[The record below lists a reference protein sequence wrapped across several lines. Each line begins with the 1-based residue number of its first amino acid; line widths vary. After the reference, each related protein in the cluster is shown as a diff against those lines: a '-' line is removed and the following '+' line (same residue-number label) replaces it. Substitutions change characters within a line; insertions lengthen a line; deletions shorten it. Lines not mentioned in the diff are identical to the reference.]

1 MKSSGIG
8 GQAVLEGVMM
18 KNRDRYAVAVRKP
31 NGGLAVEKGKCTS
44 LKDKNRFFGLPIV
57 RGVVGFVESLVLGT
71 QMLTSSAAYFEEE
84 EEPGKFERWLIQK
97 FGKKADKIIMGAAV
111 LLGILLA
118 FGLFTLLP
126 LAVITL
132 IPDDVMSYE
141 YKALVEGGLRLLIF
155 LIYIALISANRDM
168 KRVFM
173 YHGAEHK
180 AINCIEH
187 GLPLNVKNVR
197 KSSRQ
202 HKRCGTSFLLFVILI
217 SIIFF
222 IFVRVETFWL
232 RLLVRV
238 LFVPLLAG
246 ISYELIRLAGS
257 SDSKV
262 MDILSKP
269 GLWLQGL
276 TTREPND
283 EMIKVAIA
291 SVEAVFD
298 WEAYQKEN
306 FPGRKYEEKVKRAA
320 ERRNDKRAENGK
332 ANSENEKKESVGVA
346 SNNYLPKQAFD
357 DTIVEKKMKAAVEP
371 EKKGKTEPVEDLA
384 AKFDIAFE
392 KAEEKKPEVPAV
404 TETTSVEK
412 GDTTKAI
419 TCESVPEKT
428 EEELAKES
436 RSRLVAKVSAADR
449 SEEAGKLARR
459 EYAAAAE
466 DDEEEDDILK
476 ALDQYFV
483 FDGEKTVMERSDNK

>member
-18 KNRDRYAVAVRKP
+18 RNKDRYAVAVRKP
-31 NGGLAVEKGKCTS
+31 NGELAINKGECTS
-44 LKDKNRFFGLPIV
+44 LKDKNGFFRLPIV
-57 RGVVGFVESLVLGT
+57 RGVVSFIESLILGT
-71 QMLTSSAAYFEEE
+71 QMLTSSAEYFEDE
-84 EEPGKFERWLIQK
+84 EEPGKFEKWLIQK
-97 FGKKADKIIMGAAV
+97 FGKKADKIIMGGAV
-111 LLGILLA
+111 FLGILLA

-141 YKALVEGGLRLLIF
+141 WKALLEGCLRLVIF
-155 LIYIALISANRDM
+155 LIYIALISANKDM

-222 IFVRVETFWL
+222 IFVHVETFWL

-238 LFVPLLAG
+238 FFVPVLAG
-246 ISYELIRLAGS
+246 VSYEFIRLAGA

-262 MDILSKP
+262 MDVLSKP

-298 WEAYQKEN
+298 WEAYLKEN
-306 FPGRKYEEKVKRAA
+306 FHGGKHEDKIKKAADRRNEKREDKSDVPAAKKDTKAVEVKQAESKPEEKKAETKAVETKNAA
-320 ERRNDKRAENGK
+320 NKPSVTE
-332 ANSENEKKESVGVA
+332 EKKSAAAVTA
-346 SNNYLPKQAFD
+346 
-357 DTIVEKKMKAAVEP
+357 EKKPEAV
-371 EKKGKTEPVEDLA
+371 KTEEVDDLA

-392 KAEEKKPEVPAV
+392 KAEEKKPE
-404 TETTSVEK
+404 E
-412 GDTTKAI
+412 
-419 TCESVPEKT
+419 VPEKT
-428 EEELAKES
+428 DEELAKES
-436 RSRLVAKVSAADR
+436 RSRLAAKVTAADR
-449 SEEAGKLARR
+449 SEEAGKQARK
-459 EYAAAAE
+459 EIAAASE
-466 DDEEEDDILK
+466 DEEEEDEILK

-483 FDGEKTVMERSDNK
+483 FEGEKTVMERSDNK

>member
-18 KNRDRYAVAVRKP
+18 RNKDRYAVAVRKP
-31 NGGLAVEKGKCTS
+31 NGEIAIDKGECTS
-44 LKDKNRFFGLPIV
+44 LKDKSKFFGLPIV
-57 RGVVGFVESLVLGT
+57 RGVVSFVESLILGT

-84 EEPGKFERWLIQK
+84 EEPGKFEKWLIQK
-97 FGKKADKIIMGAAV
+97 FGKKADKIIMGFAV
-111 LLGILLA
+111 FLGILLA
-118 FGLFTLLP
+118 FALFTLLP

-132 IPDDVMSYE
+132 IPDDVMSYRW
-141 YKALVEGGLRLLIF
+141 KALLEGCLRLVIF
-155 LIYIALISANRDM
+155 LIYLALISANKDM

-238 LFVPLLAG
+238 LFVPVLAG
-246 ISYELIRLAGS
+246 ISYEFIRLAGA

-262 MDILSKP
+262 IDILSKP
-269 GLWLQGL
+269 GLWLQGM

-298 WEAYQKEN
+298 WEAYLKEN
-306 FPGRKYEEKVKRAA
+306 FRGGKNDAKSKKTADRRNEKNAEPKKEEVKKAEPKKEEPKKEAVKVEAVKKAEVKTEEIKKEASAAPAETKMEEVKPVVAAA
-320 ERRNDKRAENGK
+320 EKKAE
-332 ANSENEKKESVGVA
+332 EI
-346 SNNYLPKQAFD
+346 D
-357 DTIVEKKMKAAVEP
+357 
-371 EKKGKTEPVEDLA
+371 DLA
-384 AKFDIAFE
+384 AKFDMAFE
-392 KAEEKKPEVPAV
+392 KVEEKKPEAEAV
-404 TETTSVEK
+404 
-412 GDTTKAI
+412 I
-419 TCESVPEKT
+419 EKT

-436 RSRLVAKVSAADR
+436 RSRLAAKVTAADR
-449 SEEAGKLARR
+449 SEEAGKQARK
-459 EYAAAAE
+459 EIAAASE
-466 DDEEEDDILK
+466 DEEEEDEILK

-483 FDGEKTVMERSDNK
+483 FEGEKTVMERSDNK

>member
-18 KNRDRYAVAVRKP
+18 KNKNRYAVAIRKP
-31 NGGLAVEKGKCTS
+31 NGEIVVEKGECTS
-44 LKDKNRFFGLPIV
+44 LKEKSPFFGLPIV
-57 RGVVGFVESLVLGT
+57 RGVVSFLESLVLGA
-71 QMLTSSAAYFEEE
+71 QMLTSSAAYFEDE
-84 EEPGKFERWLIQK
+84 EEPGKLEKWLTEK
-97 FGKKADKIIMGAAV
+97 FGKKSDKIIMGGAV

-132 IPDDVMSYE
+132 IPDDVMGYSW
-141 YKALVEGGLRLLIF
+141 KAFLEGVLRLAIF
-155 LIYIALISANRDM
+155 LVYLALISANRDM

-180 AINCIEH
+180 AINCIES
-187 GLPLNVKNVR
+187 GRPLNLKNVKR
-197 KSSRQ
+197 SSRR

-246 ISYELIRLAGS
+246 VSYEFIRLAGA

-262 MDILSKP
+262 TDLLSKP

-283 EMIKVAIA
+283 EMIKAAIA
-291 SVEAVFD
+291 SMEAVFD
-298 WEAYQKEN
+298 WEAYLREN
-306 FPGRKYEEKVKRAA
+306 FYEKEKGKKTDKGAADRKKEPKKETDKKAA
-320 ERRNDKRAENGK
+320 VLTKKEAEPENGK
-332 ANSENEKKESVGVA
+332 SASPREAGFRKEQKTGTVTERKQDAPKEEK
-346 SNNYLPKQAFD
+346 Q
-357 DTIVEKKMKAAVEP
+357 
-371 EKKGKTEPVEDLA
+371 EDLS
-384 AKFDIAFE
+384 AKFDMSFVR
-392 KAEEKKPEVPAV
+392 AEEVPK
-404 TETTSVEK
+404 EM
-412 GDTTKAI
+412 D
-419 TCESVPEKT
+419 
-428 EEELAKES
+428 EEEAAILEEKMR
-436 RSRLVAKVSAADR
+436 RSWLISKVSAADR
-449 SEEAGKLARR
+449 AETAGKQTQK
-459 EYAAAAE
+459 EIAAAGE
-466 DDEEEDDILK
+466 EEEEDEILK

-483 FDGEKTVMERSDNK
+483 FDGEKTVMERRENGKK